1 MPSASQLP
9 KADAT
14 ATFQSRRPD
23 GIATASRHSR
33 RGPSV
38 FTSGRSPRTTEIHRL
53 EPIGWSTANDGKR
66 ATAHLTVR
74 GRDRPRGGLA
84 EPRRIGQRNG
94 ESGQSNRL
102 SALFEFCYDPRI
114 SPGGWERVRTS
125 SQRCGS
131 TMTVPTL
138 PPRSTSLWAAA
149 VSCNGKRAATDRIRA
164 GEAVQA
170 AISD

>member
-9 KADAT
+9 KANAT

-53 EPIGWSTANDGKR
+53 EPIGWSTANDGKKG
-66 ATAHLTVR
+66 HSSSY
-74 GRDRPRGGLA
+74 RPRTRSAARWVGGA
-84 EPRRIGQRNG
+84 APHWPTKRRVRAIKPAVCLIRI
-94 ESGQSNRL
+94 
-102 SALFEFCYDPRI
+102 CYDPRT

-149 VSCNGKRAATDRIRA
+149 VSYNGKRAATDRIRA